1 MQALEYGLM
10 GYAETTVNE
19 SNIARTMKSGSLD
32 VFATPALCALME
44 EAACN
49 CISDCIDS
57 TSSSVGTNL
66 NICHDRASAIGQ
78 KIKASA
84 KLVKVEGR
92 KLTFDI
98 SAEDIHGP
106 IGWGTHERFIIDIE
120 RFMNRLK

>member
-1 MQALEYGLM
+1 MKALEYGLM
-10 GYAETTVNE
+10 GYAETTVKE

-49 CISDCIDS
+49 CISECLEDS
-57 TSSSVGTNL
+57 SSSVGTCL

-84 KLVKVEGR
+84 KLVKIEGR